1 MGAMRTSA
9 TDEVANT
16 NNTIAS
22 CFPIDKSINSVK
34 GNESQLVLNKKI
46 NATRK
51 ISTAFN
57 AQKGRHRAHVPPNK
71 TDDTVQ
77 VYALLGSI
85 KQN

>member
-1 MGAMRTSA
+1 VGAMRTLA

-22 CFPIDKSINSVK
+22 SPIDKSINSVK

-51 ISTAFN
+51 ISMTFN
-57 AQKGRHRAHVPPNK
+57 AQAPRAR
-71 TDDTVQ
+71 TTE
-77 VYALLGSI
+77 
-85 KQN
+85 